1 MRIVSLIASSTEI
14 ICALGFKDSIVG
26 RSHECDFPLDIKS
39 LPVCTSPK
47 FQVDGT
53 SYEIDQ
59 RVKAILQEALSVY
72 RVSAESL
79 VALKPD
85 IIVTQTQ
92 CEVCAV
98 SFRDVEEALRECTGL
113 QPKIVPLN
121 TNCLEDLWADIRRV
135 AAALDA
141 NDKAETLVTELKGR
155 MQAIKD
161 KVEDKA
167 KTAVNRP
174 SVACIEWIE
183 PLMSAGN
190 WMPELVEM
198 AGGKNLFGEAGKHSP
213 WMTWEGL
220 VEKDPDY
227 IFVLPCG
234 FDIPRTL
241 TEMPLLTERPE
252 WRGLKAV
259 KDERVFVL
267 DGNQYFN
274 RPGPRL
280 VESLEIIAEILHPEI
295 FEFGYEDNGWVR
307 VNQPKMPLE

>member
-14 ICALGFKDSIVG
+14 ICALGFKNSIVG
-26 RSHECDFPLDIKS
+26 RSHECDFPPEIKS

-79 VALKPD
+79 EALKPD

-113 QPKIVPLN
+113 QTKIVSLN

-135 AAALDA
+135 ADALGA
-141 NDKAETLVTELKGR
+141 SEKAESLIEELQGR
-155 MQAIKD
+155 MQTI
-161 KVEDKA
+161 EDKA
-167 KTAVNRP
+167 KTAANRP

-252 WRGLKAV
+252 WWGLKAV

>member
-14 ICALGFKDSIVG
+14 ICALGFKNSIVG
-26 RSHECDFPLDIKS
+26 RSHECDFPPEIKS

-98 SFRDVEEALRECTGL
+98 SFRDVEDALRECTGL
-113 QPKIVPLN
+113 QTKIVSLN

-135 AAALDA
+135 AEALGA
-141 NDKAETLVTELKGR
+141 SEKAESLIEELQGR
-155 MQAIKD
+155 MQTI
-161 KVEDKA
+161 EDKA
-167 KTAVNRP
+167 KTAANRP

-198 AGGKNLFGEAGKHSP
+198 AGGTNLFGEAGKHSP
-213 WMTWEGL
+213 WMTWEQL

-234 FDIPRTL
+234 FDIPRTIE
-241 TEMPLLTERPE
+241 EMHLLTERE
-252 WRGLKAV
+252 GWKELNAV

-295 FEFGYEDNGWVR
+295 FRHGFEGTGWER
-307 VNQPKMPLE
+307 IG